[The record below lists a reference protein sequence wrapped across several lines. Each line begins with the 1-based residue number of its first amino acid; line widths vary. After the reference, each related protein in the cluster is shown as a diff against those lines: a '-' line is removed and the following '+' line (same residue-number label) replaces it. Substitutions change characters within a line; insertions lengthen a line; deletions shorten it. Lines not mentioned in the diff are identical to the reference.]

1 MKTASSFEKEQKI
14 LYTARKKNMQHH
26 AYGIV
31 GVHHTECIFE
41 LIAHTICSKKEQFAC
56 MDCTQ
61 CLSFQKGVHPDV
73 FFQDQRAPFTID
85 EMRRLQ
91 KKMHS
96 TPQYSDIMVFAFSH
110 ADLFTRET
118 EQSFLKILEEPPKN
132 RLFLLGVKNE
142 YLLKDT
148 IRSRLQLIRLSS
160 ENKKESAEESDE
172 EIFWK
177 DFLQESIEK
186 RPRMIETLF
195 SKKKDA
201 KEYKKKLEYGILF
214 LQELLHRELLRS
226 SESEKISI
234 AEKLS
239 LLEKAQ
245 KQLAQNGNS
254 KMILDLLIISL

>member
-1 MKTASSFEKEQKI
+1 MKTVSFEKEQTI
-14 LYTARKKNMQHH
+14 LYNARNKNMDHH

-31 GVHHTECIFE
+31 GPNHVECIFE

-61 CLSFQKGVHPDV
+61 CISFQKGLHPDV
-73 FFQDQRAPFTID
+73 FFQDQRVPLTID

-96 TPQYSDIMVFAFSH
+96 TPQYSDMMIFAFAH

-132 RLFLLGVKNE
+132 RLFFLGVKNE
-142 YLLKDT
+142 YLLKET

-160 ENKKESAEESDE
+160 ERKKEKIQESDE
-172 EIFWK
+172 KSFWR

-186 RPRMIETLF
+186 RPHMTESLF

-214 LQELLHRELLRS
+214 LQEILHSELLHCDD
-226 SESEKISI
+226 SEKKFV
-234 AEKLS
+234 AKKLS

-245 KQLAQNGNS
+245 KQLQQNGNS